1 MDEQDNGATQGGD
14 AFANG
19 ADQAPAA
26 GLISQYVKD
35 LSFENPNAPA
45 IYQNETPPEI
55 NVQFDIGANQVGEEV
70 HEVVLKIEVRA
81 TSNGQTAFITELSYA
96 GLFGLR
102 NIPAEHVQPFLLGE
116 GPRLLFPFARRVV
129 SDAIR
134 DGGFP
139 PLVLEPIDFNALF
152 LQQAQQ
158 QGIQFGDGQVGHA

>member
-1 MDEQDNGATQGGD
+1 M
-14 AFANG
+14 
-19 ADQAPAA
+19 

-45 IYQNETPPEI
+45 IYQSQQGPEI
-55 NVQFDIGANQVGEEV
+55 NVQFDIGAQQVGEEV

-81 TSNGQTAFITELSYA
+81 TLEGKTAFITELSYA

-102 NIPAEHVQPFLLGE
+102 NVPDEHVQPYLLGE

-129 SDAIR
+129 ADAIR

-139 PLVLEPIDFNALF
+139 PLVLEPIDFNQLF
-152 LQQAQQ
+152 LQQAQA
-158 QGIQFGDGQVGHA
+158 QGVQFGAGGQA